1 MIRKPTYE
9 ELQHK
14 VKFLKSQL
22 EKFEKNRKPKPET
35 ISEDYKRLA
44 DHSQDAIYRYD
55 IPSSQ
60 FLFFNRSGTEYG
72 YGTKKDTL
80 LLIHPDDREKVK
92 KASKESLLPGHHSGE
107 VEYRICPS
115 NGSIRWMHDRWIV
128 IRTSSGSPLA
138 IEGVIR
144 DNTRQKIS
152 EQQLQESR
160 ERYRNLVQ
168 SMNEGLVMQDDNYII
183 TYVNDKFCEML
194 GYDHEECIGTPLID
208 FIEKTEQKIFFDQMA
223 KRKRGEHTQYELTWN
238 KKDGG
243 KVPTIVSPQCIF
255 DDKGSFKG
263 SFGVLTDISIRKQVE
278 RVLREREK
286 ELEMKTKYLEELNS
300 ALKVLLKRRE
310 DDKEELEQNVVAN
323 VRELVAPYIRQ
334 LKQSRLEDRQ
344 RSLVLILESNL
355 KEIVSPFLSRVS
367 MNLLNL
373 TPTETQVANFV
384 KQGKTTK
391 EIADMLGLS
400 PRTIESHRE
409 SIRKKLGIK
418 NKKSNLRT
426 HLLSFQTKSVDPEIL
441 SVF

>member
-1 MIRKPTYE
+1 MDRKPTYE
-9 ELQHK
+9 ELERKIEFLESQFGKGNENQTAK
-14 VKFLKSQL
+14 VG
-22 EKFEKNRKPKPET
+22 R

-60 FLFFNRSGTEYG
+60 FLFFNRSGAEYG
-72 YGTKKDTL
+72 YGSKKDTL
-80 LLIHPDDREKVK
+80 RLIHPDDREKVK
-92 KASKESLLPGHHSGE
+92 KASKESLLPGRQGGE

-128 IRTSSGSPLA
+128 TRTSSGSPLA

-152 EQQLQESR
+152 EQELKESR
-160 ERYRNLVQ
+160 ERYRTLVET
-168 SMNEGLVMQDDNYII
+168 MNEGLAVQDENYII
-183 TYVNDKFCEML
+183 SYVNDKFCEML
-194 GYDHEECIGTPLID
+194 DYGYDEFIGTPLVD
-208 FIEKTEQKIFFDQMA
+208 FIDKSEQKIFFDQMA

-238 KKDGG
+238 RKDGR
-243 KVPTIVSPQCIF
+243 KVQTIVSPQCMF
-255 DDKGSFKG
+255 DENGKFMG
-263 SFGVLTDISIRKQVE
+263 SFGVMTDISIRKQVE
-278 RVLREREK
+278 RVLRESEK
-286 ELEMKTKYLEELNS
+286 ELEMKTRYLEELNS

-310 DDKEELEQNVVAN
+310 DDKQELEQNVVAN

-334 LKQSRLEDRQ
+334 LKGSRLEERQ

-426 HLLSFQTKSVDPEIL
+426 HLLSFQTKSFDPEIL